1 MNSANRKGVKMGKR
15 YRPEEIVMKLRG
27 IELSMNMGRLE
38 FLSKVII
45 TKVNITLETV
55 EKAHF

>member
-1 MNSANRKGVKMGKR
+1 MGKR

-45 TKVNITLETV
+45 TKVNITLETD

>member
-1 MNSANRKGVKMGKR
+1 MGKR

-45 TKVNITLETV
+45 TKVNITSDTLENSGV
-55 EKAHF
+55 VKSLQ

>member
-1 MNSANRKGVKMGKR
+1 MGQNGKR
-15 YRPEEIVMKLRG
+15 YRAEEIVMKSRG

-45 TKVNITLETV
+45 TKVNITSDTLENSGV
-55 EKAHF
+55 VKSQQLL